1 MQKASIRH
9 KIQDLYKKGTALGIF
24 WGLGFAIFD
33 VLMKMSPFAQPYIS
47 FVTTVTGPLYEQL
60 TAFTNNSP
68 LLLWFYN
75 TMMTVIYLFLGYGVK
90 ITSSAIF
97 SFWATFL
104 NKLFSK

>member
-24 WGLGFAIFD
+24 WGLGLAIFD
-33 VLMKMSPFAQPYIS
+33 VLMKMSPLAQPYIS
-47 FVTTVTGPLYEQL
+47 FLTTVTLPLCEQL
-60 TAFTNNSP
+60 SAFTNNSP

-75 TMMTVIYLFLGYGVK
+75 TIMSVVYLFLGYGAK

-97 SFWATFL
+97 SFGATFL
-104 NKLFSK
+104 NKISSK